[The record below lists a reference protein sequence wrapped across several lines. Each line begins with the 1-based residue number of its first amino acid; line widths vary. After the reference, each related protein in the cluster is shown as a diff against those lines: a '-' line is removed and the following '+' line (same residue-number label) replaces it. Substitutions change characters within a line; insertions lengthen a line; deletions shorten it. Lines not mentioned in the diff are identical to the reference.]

1 MNNNSK
7 YFENGFPNIE
17 FFTEN
22 YGNFESYMEDLI
34 IDQNYKNRQNSK
46 FVEIYLISFIKIFI
60 FYISKIYANKQLYE
74 EYNGLTDI
82 NFILFI
88 SNDQR
93 MKPFEIFFIKCI
105 KYHKNN
111 SFSSFSMNDLDELD
125 EIKDKYFN
133 NVQNDY
139 FYHPLEIICIDD
151 YENYIKLRELFNK
164 VKNANYKD
172 TDIAQQMTNIKG
184 SNDEVFFFEFMLN
197 EILCSSFNK
206 YTSENFTDEKND
218 IVNWCLNSFTN
229 NNIKEILESIN
240 NFENQM
246 NNF

>member
-1 MNNNSK
+1 MKNNSK

-82 NFILFI
+82 NFISFI

-111 SFSSFSMNDLDELD
+111 SFKIF
-125 EIKDKYFN
+125 
-133 NVQNDY
+133 
-139 FYHPLEIICIDD
+139 
-151 YENYIKLRELFNK
+151 
-164 VKNANYKD
+164 
-172 TDIAQQMTNIKG
+172 
-184 SNDEVFFFEFMLN
+184 
-197 EILCSSFNK
+197 
-206 YTSENFTDEKND
+206 
-218 IVNWCLNSFTN
+218 
-229 NNIKEILESIN
+229 
-240 NFENQM
+240 
-246 NNF
+246 